1 MGKSSGVNPKIFLG
15 TIEAPKAPMGVGVC
29 PLPRSFFLIL
39 DLKMA
44 ICRAFLVQ
52 FFCSSAKTL
61 TGRKDTLAQVYFYWG
76 GGQSPPLTP
85 ESTPLFQDTVNFNKL
100 TIHNIHYTSLT
111 ALFPGLPRSAGTRKV
126 KPIWI
131 Y

>member
-15 TIEAPKAPMGVGVC
+15 AIEAPKAPRGVGV
-29 PLPRSFFLIL
+29 PPPENFFLIL

-52 FFCSSAKTL
+52 FFCSAAKTL
-61 TGRKDTLAQVYFYWG
+61 TGRKDTLVQVYFYWG
-76 GGQSPPLTP
+76 GAIAPFTP

-100 TIHNIHYTSLT
+100 TIHNIHYTRLT
-111 ALFPGLPRSAGTRKV
+111 ALFPGLPGSAGTRKV